1 MDFMRRTGLFLI
13 AASLLGFSTAG
24 HARTQPYVDPQPID
38 VPAGMNKAAVKEA
51 IVRALPQRAWIGK
64 EISANELEA
73 KHDKANKHS
82 MTVRIQYSEKQ
93 ITLSYKD
100 SYNLNYGQNA
110 GGAVIHPTGMLWVR
124 NLREDIANSVAS
136 SQMMAK

>member
-24 HARTQPYVDPQPID
+24 YARTEPYVAPQPIE
-38 VPAGMNKAAVKEA
+38 VPTGMSKAAVKEA

-73 KHDKANKHS
+73 RHDKANKHS
-82 MTVRIQYSEKQ
+82 MTVSIQYSEKQ
-93 ITLSYKD
+93 IILSYKD
-100 SYNLNYGQNA
+100 SFNLNYGQDVN
-110 GGAVIHPTGMLWVR
+110 GAIIHPTGMMWLR
-124 NLREDIANSVAS
+124 NLRADSTSSIAS
-136 SQMMAK
+136 SQMLAK

>member
-13 AASLLGFSTAG
+13 AATLLGFSTAG
-24 HARTQPYVDPQPID
+24 YARTEPYADPQPIE
-38 VPAGMNKAAVKEA
+38 VPAGMRKAAVKEA

-93 ITLSYKD
+93 VSLSYKD
-100 SYNLNYGQNA
+100 SFNLNYGQDA
-110 GGAVIHPTGMLWVR
+110 SGTVIHPTGNMWLR
-124 NLREDIANSVAS
+124 NLRSDIAS
-136 SQMMAK
+136 SIATSQLLAK

>member
-1 MDFMRRTGLFLI
+1 MDFMRRTGLFLM
-13 AASLLGFSTAG
+13 AASLLGFSSVSY
-24 HARTQPYVDPQPID
+24 ARTEPYVAPQPID
-38 VPAGMNKAAVKEA
+38 VPAGMSKAAVKEA

-93 ITLSYKD
+93 VTLSYKD
-100 SYNLNYGQNA
+100 SYNLNYA
-110 GGAVIHPTGMLWVR
+110 GDASSAVIHPTGMMWLR
-124 NLREDIANSVAS
+124 NLRGDIASSLAT
-136 SQMMAK
+136 SQMLAK